1 MTAGTTQEPAE
12 KPFDFIAGTL
22 CLDFCNS
29 DESLGGPADWS
40 YEYLLHW
47 SQQAGALS
55 EHDVAALRR
64 LAARNATESGRIAR
78 RSFKLRK
85 VLLRLFYTAADGDP
99 AASEALQAL
108 NKEVADTMAQTHLEP
123 AGSGYSLNCCSDD
136 DLQLARPLWPIV
148 RSAVDLLTTGDLDRL
163 SACASHDCEYLFV
176 DGTRNRSR
184 QWCDTKVC
192 GNRER
197 VHRHREKKKELIAHS
212 DR

>member
-1 MTAGTTQEPAE
+1 MTATITQEPAD
-12 KPFDFIAGTL
+12 KPFDFIAGEL

-47 SQQAGALS
+47 SQQAGDLS
-55 EHDVAALRR
+55 DHDAAALRR
-64 LAARNATESGRIAR
+64 LAARKATEAGRIAR
-78 RSFKLRK
+78 WSSELRK
-85 VLLRLFYTAADGDP
+85 VLLGLFYTAARGDP
-99 AASEALQAL
+99 ATSEDLKAL
-108 NKEVADTMAQTHLEP
+108 NKEVADTMAQTYLEP

-163 SACASHDCEYLFV
+163 GACAAHDCEYLFV

-184 QWCDTKVC
+184 QWCDTKGC

-197 VHRHREKKKELIAHS
+197 VHRHREKKKES
-212 DR
+212 TVQSGR